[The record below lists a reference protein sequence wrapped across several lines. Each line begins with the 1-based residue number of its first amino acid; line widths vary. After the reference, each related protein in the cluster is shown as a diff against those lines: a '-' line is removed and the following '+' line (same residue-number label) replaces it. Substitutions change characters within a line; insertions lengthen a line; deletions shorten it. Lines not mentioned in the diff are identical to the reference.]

1 MPPPITPNLLD
12 DVESPFGKL
21 FLALQDHIKNEVPE
35 VVYIEQD
42 LGQLGTDDPR
52 KYMSFPGVLI
62 DFPNTAFSNLQG
74 KNQLG
79 LPVISISLVF
89 DNYSQTW
96 QDAPLDV
103 RKTGLK
109 YLEVEQKL
117 FMAVQSWE
125 SDFCEAL
132 NRTAAT
138 GHNRN
143 DVGLRVRELTFTS
156 EFEDYSCDD
165 DSQTVKLSLSVE

>member
-1 MPPPITPNLLD
+1 MVVSAITDLLN

-21 FLALQDHIKNEVPE
+21 FLELQERIKTEVPDI
-35 VVYIEQD
+35 VYIEQD
-42 LGQLGTDDPR
+42 LGQLGMDDPR
-52 KYMSFPGVLI
+52 KNMAFPAVLI

-74 KNQLG
+74 NNQLA
-79 LPVISISLVF
+79 LPVISITLVF

-96 QDAPLDV
+96 QDAPLDS

-109 YLEVEQKL
+109 YLEVEQQL
-117 FMAVQSWE
+117 FMVVQCWE
-125 SDFCEAL
+125 SDFCQSL

-143 DVGLRVRELTFTS
+143 DVGLRVRELTFTC

-165 DSQTVKLSLSVE
+165 NSQKVQLGLRTE

>member
-1 MPPPITPNLLD
+1 MATPDLLENI
-12 DVESPFGKL
+12 ESPFGKT
-21 FLALQDHIKNEVPE
+21 FLELQERIKTEVPE

-42 LGQLGTDDPR
+42 LGQLGTEDPR
-52 KYMSFPGVLI
+52 KSMFFPGVLI
-62 DFPNTAFSNLQG
+62 DFPNTPFSNLQG

-79 LPVISISLVF
+79 QPVISITLVF
-89 DNYSQTW
+89 DNYNQTW

-103 RKTGLK
+103 RKAGLK
-109 YLEVEQKL
+109 YLEIEQKL
-117 FMAVQSWE
+117 FMAVQTWE
-125 SDFCEAL
+125 GDFCQSL

-143 DVGLRVRELTFTS
+143 DVGLRVRELTFTG

-165 DSQTVKLSLSVE
+165 DSQTVTISLSTE

>member
-1 MPPPITPNLLD
+1 MAVAYLLEN
-12 DVESPFGKL
+12 VESPFGKI
-21 FLALQDHIKNEVPE
+21 FLELQERIKTEVPE

-42 LGQLGTDDPR
+42 LGQLGTEDPR

-62 DFPNTAFSNLQG
+62 DFPSTPFSNLQG

-79 LPVISISLVF
+79 APVISVTLVL
-89 DNYSQTW
+89 DNYNQTW
-96 QDAPLDV
+96 QDAPLEV
-103 RKTGLK
+103 RKAGLN
-109 YLEVEQKL
+109 YLEIEQRL
-117 FMAVQSWE
+117 FIAVQSWE

-132 NRTAAT
+132 IRTAAT

-165 DSQTVKLSLSVE
+165 DSQTVKLSLSSE

>member
-1 MPPPITPNLLD
+1 MVPADLLD
-12 DVESPFGKL
+12 NVESPFGKI
-21 FLALQDHIKNEVPE
+21 FLELQERIKAEVPE
-35 VVYIEQD
+35 VIYIEQD

-62 DFPNTAFSNLQG
+62 DFPSTPFSNLQG

-79 LPVISISLVF
+79 TPVVSVTLVF

-96 QDAPLDV
+96 QDAPLDI

-109 YLEVEQKL
+109 YLEVEQRL
-117 FMAVQSWE
+117 FIAVQSWE
-125 SDFCEAL
+125 SDFCQAL

-156 EFEDYSCDD
+156 AFEDYSCDD
-165 DSQTVKLSLSVE
+165 DSQRIQISLSTE